1 MITYSEFFTFCLFVL
16 GIIDLIITIISKK
29 K

>member
-1 MITYSEFFTFCLFVL
+1 MITYSEFFTFCLVVL